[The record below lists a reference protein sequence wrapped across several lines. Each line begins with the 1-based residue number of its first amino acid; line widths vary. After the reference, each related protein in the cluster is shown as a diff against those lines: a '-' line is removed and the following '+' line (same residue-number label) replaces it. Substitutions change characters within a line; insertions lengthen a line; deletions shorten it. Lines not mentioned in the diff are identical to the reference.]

1 MDNNL
6 LKNLNKEQLKA
17 VMHNEGPLLIVAGAG
32 TGKTTVL
39 IERLN
44 YLFQKKLAEPREILL
59 LTFTEKG
66 AGEMEDR
73 ALRVLP
79 YGYVDLWIST
89 FHSFCERIL
98 AEHALDIGL
107 SPRFKMLSQTGQ
119 WILIKKNINKFNLDY
134 YKPLGNPNKFIHELT
149 KHFSRLKDENI
160 SAPEYLEY
168 AGSLEENLDGM
179 LNGAGAI
186 SKKQTNSQSHDSD
199 DMDLAEIDRLKELAN
214 AYHVYNQLLRDE
226 ELLDFGDLIIN
237 TIKLF
242 KKRPNI
248 LKFYQKRFKY
258 IMIDEFQD
266 TNWAQYELIKILAG
280 RQANLVVSGD
290 DDQAIYKFRGASLS
304 NIMQFKDDYSQAK
317 EIIIKK
323 NYRSGQNILDAAY
336 KLIQNNNPNRLEAKL
351 KIDKNLE
358 SQLKSAGKI
367 EHINLRS
374 SADELNWTAAKIKEI
389 REKEKSAQWSDFA
402 VLLRANASA
411 DAFTQELERWRIP
424 NIFVSLKGLYYKPI
438 ILDIIAYLK
447 LLDDYHESA
456 ALFRVMNM
464 DAYSVMPADQIA
476 VNRFA
481 RRKGWPLYEALGRI
495 EAMPSISEKSRK
507 SINKLTDHIKK
518 HSFLAQKEKLSVVM
532 VEFINASRIF
542 AGKDYDKDQEFFSLV
557 NQFYQKIKRFE
568 EDNPEA
574 RLKEFSEFLD
584 LEREAGETGALRFD
598 YGDSDTVKIMT
609 VHAAKGLEFKYVFL
623 PNLVDKKFPTISRK
637 DKIMIPD
644 EMVKEKLPAGKEVH
658 TEEERR
664 LFYVAMT
671 RAREKL
677 FLLSSLDYGGARE
690 KKPSIFIKE
699 SGCFNEK
706 TVDNNVKSSELLR
719 DLNKRLSPLDSPLP
733 FYYPPKR
740 FSFSQ
745 LAAFANCPLQ
755 YKFNWILG
763 VPVPQKA
770 VFVFGQVMH
779 SVLSEFMRPL
789 SGCGEIGQLGIFDD
803 DKKDRVLPD
812 FKTLDKIFKER
823 WLDDG
828 YKDSKERDEYKKAG
842 QKSLKLFF
850 EYLEKNGWPKVKFL
864 EKNFLIKIGSYV
876 FRGAIDRVDVLP
888 DNSCEIID
896 YKTGSPKTKL
906 GYQDK
911 KQLFLYQIVL
921 EEAMGLKVSSLSF
934 FYLANGTKQSFTAK
948 PDDLDKMKRD
958 LIAGVKEIC
967 AGQFPPKPGRLC
979 SYCDFNGIC
988 EFRQA

>member
-1 MDNNL
+1 ME
-6 LKNLNKEQLKA
+6 KLNKEQLAA
-17 VMHNEGPLLIVAGAG
+17 VTHKEGPLLIVAGAG

-44 YLFQKKLAEPREILL
+44 YLFNKKLADPQEILL

-89 FHSFCERIL
+89 FHAFCERIL
-98 AEHALDIGL
+98 VQHALDIGL
-107 SPRFKMLSQTGQ
+107 SPRFKMLSRTGQ
-119 WILIKKNINKFNLDY
+119 WILIKKNINKFDLDY
-134 YKPLGNPNKFIHELT
+134 YRPLGNPNKFIHEIA

-160 SAPEYLEY
+160 SAAEYLEY

-179 LNGAGAI
+179 LNGADI
-186 SKKQTNSQSHDSD
+186 KSKKD
-199 DMDLAEIDRLKELAN
+199 DIDAVEIGRLKELAN
-214 AYHVYNQLLRDE
+214 AYHVYNQLARDE

-248 LKFYQKRFKY
+248 LKFYQKKFKY

-266 TNWAQYELIKILAG
+266 TNWAQYELIRILAG
-280 RQANLVVSGD
+280 RKANLVVCGD

-304 NIMQFKDDYSQAK
+304 NIMQFKDDYPQAK
-317 EIIIKK
+317 EVVIKK

-336 KLIQNNNPNRLEAKL
+336 KLIQNNNPNRLEEKL

-358 SQLKSAGKI
+358 SQTKSRGKI
-367 EHINLRS
+367 KHINLLS

-402 VLLRANASA
+402 VLVRANSSA
-411 DAFTQELERWRIP
+411 DAFTQEFERRHIP
-424 NIFVSLKGLYYKPI
+424 NFFVSLKGLYYKPV
-438 ILDIIAYLK
+438 ILNIIAYLK
-447 LLDDYHESA
+447 LLDNYHESS
-456 ALFRVMNM
+456 ALFRVMSM

-481 RRKGWPLYEALGRI
+481 RRKGWSLYEALSRV
-495 EAMPSISEKSRK
+495 EAMPDISEKSRK
-507 SINKLTDHIKK
+507 SIKKLTDHIKK
-518 HSFLAQKEKLSVVM
+518 HSFLAQKEKLSKVF

-584 LEREAGETGALRFD
+584 LEREAGETGTLRFD

-623 PNLVDKKFPTISRK
+623 PNLVDKKFPTINRK
-637 DKIMIPD
+637 DKIVIPD
-644 EMVKEKLPAGKEVH
+644 EMVKEKLPTGKEVH
-658 TEEERR
+658 IEEERR

-671 RAREKL
+671 RAQEKL

-699 SGCFNEK
+699 SGCFNENII
-706 TVDNNVKSSELLR
+706 DNNTKSNELLR
-719 DLNKRLSPLDSPLP
+719 DLNEHLSPLARPLP

-763 VPVPQKA
+763 VPVPKKA

-779 SVLSEFMRPL
+779 GVLREFMSL
-789 SGCGEIGQLGIFDD
+789 LADSGPGGQLGIFDD
-803 DKKDRVLPD
+803 NKKEAAKPD
-812 FKTLDKIFKER
+812 FKMLSRIFQER

-828 YKDSKERDEYKKAG
+828 YKNSKERDEYRKAG

-864 EKNFLIKIGSYV
+864 EKNFLIKIGGYI
-876 FRGAIDRVDVLP
+876 FRGAIDRVDSLL
-888 DNSCEIID
+888 DGTYEIID

-906 GYQDK
+906 SYQDR
-911 KQLFLYQIVL
+911 KQLLLYQIAL

-948 PDDLDKMKRD
+948 PEDLDKIKRD

-967 AGQFPPKPGRLC
+967 AGRFPPKPGILC
-979 SYCDFNGIC
+979 AYCDFKDIC
-988 EFRQA
+988 EFRKA